1 MIFIDKYVKI
11 DGVKRKIIID
21 EGVIK
26 MEKKKTKK
34 ITHISAVDQVCA
46 HLKEGILSGEW
57 ATGTKLPSEGDL
69 STLYGVNRLT
79 VRMALQTLSTIG
91 VVETRAGDGTYVK
104 EFSIAHM
111 FQNVSDFYYENKSF
125 EEIYALRILI
135 EVECSRL
142 AILNATEA
150 EKTEL
155 KQILDRYLEAK
166 AACQEL
172 SVDENLNGLVDEN
185 LNALVDVDLL
195 FHYQI
200 CLMSHNSVYADVFA
214 FTRELIRQYLS
225 EIIYKRNNLWLQAKY
240 SNDPDS
246 HIMIYE
252 AICENDFEKC
262 KEAYYKTVSMD
273 NIENPS

>member
-1 MIFIDKYVKI
+1 MIFIDNYVKI

-21 EGVIK
+21 EGVSK
-26 MEKKKTKK
+26 MENRKTKK

-111 FQNVSDFYYENKSF
+111 FQNVSVFYYENKSF

-150 EKTEL
+150 EKMEL

-172 SVDENLNGLVDEN
+172 SIDENLD
-185 LNALVDVDLL
+185 ALVDVDLL

-200 CLMSHNSVYADVFA
+200 CLMSHNSVYADIFA
-214 FTRELIRQYLS
+214 FTRTLIRRYLS

-240 SNDPDS
+240 NNDPDS